1 MFPNQDTYP
10 RGVIESRKKE
20 LNGMGVLSFPNN
32 LGAHSTLLIFKKY
45 KYISP
50 GDRSLNR
57 VINTTLTRQE
67 LGNNAVLLPLPREIK
82 DTYSIKI
89 SEFEQGMFGD
99 AISQGGSFMTGD
111 GSLDVDRI
119 IANIGLPSTKAVVT
133 SASGIAGVAASKFL
147 GSKGSVVGGAALGS
161 LIGGNTDIGKSIEAG
176 AGAMSNPKQA
186 LHFQG
191 IDLKRHT
198 FSWTMAPTSQNE
210 SDTIM
215 NITNLVRRNS
225 LPSYTNLGPLKRAI
239 LNYPSTVDI
248 YFFGIEQAYFMYYKT
263 CMIDNLDF
271 NYTSQGMSILRGG
284 KPAVVTM
291 SMSLKEMDIHTAE
304 DYTPGNPEALGGD
317 ITVSSAPLS
326 TPKPGL

>member
-1 MFPNQDTYP
+1 MYPNQDTYP
-10 RGVIESRKKE
+10 RGVIESRKEE

-45 KYISP
+45 KYVSP
-50 GDRSLNR
+50 GARQLNR
-57 VINTTLTRQE
+57 VANTTLTREE
-67 LGNNAVLLPLPREIK
+67 LGSSAILLPLPKEIK

-99 AISQGGSFMTGD
+99 AISQGGSFMSGD
-111 GSLDVDRI
+111 GNIDAKKLID
-119 IANIGLPSTKAVVT
+119 NIGLPSTKSLVT
-133 SASGIAGVAASKFL
+133 SATGLAGALASKFL
-147 GSKGSVVGGAALGS
+147 GSKGSATGGAALGALVGEGTNIS
-161 LIGGNTDIGKSIEAG
+161 TSIEAG
-176 AGAMSNPKQA
+176 AGAISNPKQA

-191 IDLKRHT
+191 VDLKRHN
-198 FSWTMAPTSQNE
+198 FSWTMAPTTQNE

-225 LPSYTNLGPLKRAI
+225 LPSYTDVGPLKRAI

-263 CMIDNLDF
+263 CMIDGLDF
-271 NYTSQGMSILRGG
+271 DYTSQGMSVLRGG

-291 SMSLKEMDIHTAE
+291 RMSLKEMDIHTAE
-304 DYTPGNPEALGGD
+304 DYGGASGAG
-317 ITVSSAPLS
+317 ISVSAA
-326 TPKPGL
+326 TIPKPGL